1 MNKLTIFLLWVQ
13 TKVEIKGLVVYFDG
27 VNNGGHLQAVHDR
40 FMRVCREYTGQQ
52 FDTIVNSY
60 RYKAYI
66 GSLLVGT
73 YASKKMA
80 AKAIFYKLH
89 SGSADIKSAKRIKQ
103 FQKIIKKY

>member
-27 VNNGGHLQAVHDR
+27 VNSGHLQAVHDR
-40 FMRVCREYTGQQ
+40 FVRVCREYTGQQ

-73 YASKKMA
+73 YSSKKRA

-89 SGSADIKSAKRIKQ
+89 SGSADVKSAKRINQ

>member
-1 MNKLTIFLLWVQ
+1 MNKLAIFLLWIQ
-13 TKVEIKGLVVYFDG
+13 TKVEVKGLVVYFDG
-27 VNNGGHLQAVHDR
+27 VNSGHLQAVHDR

-73 YASKKMA
+73 YATKKQA

-89 SGSADIKSAKRIKQ
+89 SGSADVKIAKRINQ

>member
-13 TKVEIKGLVVYFDG
+13 TKVEIKGLVVYSDG
-27 VNNGGHLQAVHDR
+27 VNSGHLQAVHDR

-73 YASKKMA
+73 YSSKKQA

-89 SGSADIKSAKRIKQ
+89 SGGDDVKSAKRINQ